1 MPEIENR
8 EPLVSVI
15 IMNWNEGKWI
25 EKYFDSLKWFFLY
38 GKSWGI

>member
-1 MPEIENR
+1 MSEIENQ

-15 IMNWNEGKWI
+15 IVNWNERKLI
-25 EKYFDSLKWFFLY
+25 EKYPDSLKWFFLY